1 MLKYCTLI
9 IMCKSEW
16 VRNNAGVNGTF
27 TLNGTCGMPDA
38 VSERRSFTNY
48 DINLLR
54 VPAAKAQKYLKSE
67 TNEYN
72 KTNEY
77 IVYGFYLLSPYKKL
91 ILLRVGSL

>member
-38 VSERRSFTNY
+38 VSERRSFTTSIY
-48 DINLLR
+48 WE

-72 KTNEY
+72 KTNE
-77 IVYGFYLLSPYKKL
+77 
-91 ILLRVGSL
+91 